1 MAVSSLGAGSG
12 VLTQTVIDQ
21 LKAADTKSIITPIDN
36 KITLQQQKS
45 SAISLLDSL
54 LTTFKSSASALDD
67 DALYQKRTVSGNTSG
82 VSVTAKSGV
91 DVQSFS
97 ISNVTLAQKNVLE
110 SGTFLSDTAKIA
122 SGSGTMKMTV
132 GGLSY
137 SIDYTSATS
146 LTDLKNS
153 INTVAGSSVRA
164 SILQVG
170 TNDYRLVMNS
180 QKTGA
185 DQNIVISDSST
196 GTLNNTLTSYKAITS
211 QAFSSPIDTVASGAG
226 DLTVSVGGSSY
237 NVAYDA
243 STSLENIRDL
253 INTSVGSSVASID
266 GNNKLILRS
275 PVAGDSATVALTD
288 NSGLLDSKLT
298 TTTAIDKIGE
308 LQAATNAQFKYN
320 GITISRSSN
329 TISDLT
335 VGVTINLLENSGSA
349 NISIAQDTQ
358 AISDEMNTFVQNYN
372 SLTSQLNSMTSSD
385 TTTGTVGIFS
395 GDNSIN
401 SIRREINR
409 VVTSMNSGGMSLSQF
424 GIDLSET
431 GTMSFTSSTFLS
443 KFNTDTTVSEKF
455 LSGYTKLDSLGNSS
469 SVDGVFTTLNTL
481 LNRFHTDMT
490 NLTTSSTNQIKSLN
504 DNKTR
509 SQALLDARY
518 TAMTAQFVQYDTIMT
533 QLKNQ
538 FASLQTQISAYTTGN

>member
-54 LTTFKSSASALDD
+54 LTTFKSSASALDN

-82 VSVTAKSGV
+82 VSVTANSGV

-97 ISNVTLAQKNVLE
+97 ISNVSLAQKNVLE
-110 SGTFLSDTAKIA
+110 SGSFLSNTASIA

-137 SIDYTSATS
+137 SIDYTSTTS

-196 GTLNNTLTSYKAITS
+196 GTLNNTLTSYKAISS

-253 INTSVGSSVASID
+253 INASVGSSVATID

-275 PVAGDSATVALTD
+275 SVAGDSASVSLTD

-298 TTTAIDKIGE
+298 TTTAMDKIGE

-409 VVTSMNSGGMSLSQF
+409 VVTSMNSSGMSLSQF

-431 GTMSFTSSTFLS
+431 GTMSFNSSTFLS
-443 KFNTDTTVSEKF
+443 KFNTDTTASEKF
-455 LSGYTKLDSLGNSS
+455 LSGYTKVDSLGHSTTT
-469 SVDGVFTTLNTL
+469 DGIFTTLNTML
-481 LNRFHTDMT
+481 DRFHTNMT

-533 QLKNQ
+533 KLKNQ